1 MSLRWLAC
9 IQSAGFSILTLSA
22 TVLVCGCR
30 SLPDIQLGECEKLS
44 FDEFAENFQFDI
56 PELLWYRYSLH
67 WKDRKLI
74 FSGITQKT
82 DNGGVNVAGLSDSG
96 LTVFSARWRD
106 GRFEILKNNMKM
118 PDALL
123 ERSILSD
130 LLLLYRRL
138 PAEQDCIR
146 QNIADGSLW
155 LKTKND
161 WSGRKGCF
169 VLIDSQPAWSGLR
182 KSKIHFRAVVST
194 RNGNIPTGIMIENYK
209 EGYSAEIR
217 YSDES
222 QVGK

>member
-9 IQSAGFSILTLSA
+9 IQSVGFSILTLGA
-22 TVLVCGCR
+22 TVLVYGCR
-30 SLPDIQLGECEKLS
+30 SLQDIQLGECEKLS

-106 GRFEILKNNMKM
+106 GRFEILKNNVKM

-169 VLIDSQPAWSGLR
+169 VLIDNQPAWSGLR
-182 KSKIHFRAVVST
+182 KGKIYFKAVVSK
-194 RNGNIPTGIMIENYK
+194 RNGNIPAGITIENYK

-222 QVGK
+222 QVEK

>member
-1 MSLRWLAC
+1 MSLRRLMC
-9 IQSAGFSILTLSA
+9 FQSVRFSILTLGV

-30 SLPDIQLGECEKLS
+30 SLPDIQLGECQKLS

-67 WKDRKLI
+67 WKDKNLI

-82 DNGGVNVAGLSDSG
+82 DNGWINVAGLSDSG

-106 GRFEILKNNMKM
+106 GRFEILKNNAKM
-118 PDALL
+118 PDTFL
-123 ERSILSD
+123 ERSILND

-138 PAEQDCIR
+138 PAKEDCIR

-155 LKTKND
+155 LKTEND

-169 VLIDSQPAWSGLR
+169 VLIDNQPAWSGLI
-182 KSKIHFRAVVST
+182 KGKIHFKAVVST
-194 RNGNIPTGIMIENYK
+194 RDGNIPVGITIENYK
-209 EGYSAEIR
+209 EGYGAEIR

-222 QVGK
+222 QVEK